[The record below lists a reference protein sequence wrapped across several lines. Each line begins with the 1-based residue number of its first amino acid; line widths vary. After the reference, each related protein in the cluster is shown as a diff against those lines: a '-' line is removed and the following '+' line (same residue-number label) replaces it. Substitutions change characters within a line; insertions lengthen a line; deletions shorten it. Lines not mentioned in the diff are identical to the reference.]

1 MNKKTIRD
9 IDVNSKKVLVR
20 VDFNVPLNKEGEI
33 TDETRIQAALPTIN
47 YLLQHK
53 AKVVLCSHLGRP
65 DGEFK
70 MKYSLAPVA
79 KRLASLLTAKV
90 TFAEDVIGDSAKRA
104 VADVRSGEV
113 VLLEN
118 LRFHKEEEENDKEF
132 AKKLASYGEIYVND
146 AFGTVHRAHAS
157 TAAVAGFLPAVA
169 GFLVEKEL
177 EFLGNAIENPRRPF
191 VAILGGAKIAD
202 KIGVIKNLYTKVD
215 SLIIGGGMANTFL
228 AAQGYNMQKSLVDT
242 ESISVAVELLKEAKL
257 KGIKLMLPI
266 DVVAADK
273 FDNEADIVT
282 VPAESIPAG
291 YMALDIGP
299 STRMVFADEINSS
312 KTVVWNGPMGVAEMP
327 NFAAGTRE
335 VARAMAEA
343 KDCVTIIGGGDS
355 AAAVKN
361 LGYGDKM
368 SHISTGGGAS
378 LEFLEGIELP
388 GIAALNDK

>member
-1 MNKKTIRD
+1 
-9 IDVNSKKVLVR
+9 
-20 VDFNVPLNKEGEI
+20 
-33 TDETRIQAALPTIN
+33 
-47 YLLQHK
+47 
-53 AKVVLCSHLGRP
+53 
-65 DGEFK
+65 

-79 KRLASLLTAKV
+79 RRLASLLTAKV
-90 TFAEDVIGDSAKRA
+90 TFAEDVIGDSAKKA